1 MKLLFSLL
9 CASACSVSPLRAEDW
24 TCAECQEGGAALG
37 DWLASP
43 DNLQFETDIL
53 LEALCPSY
61 PEPEFCREKLP
72 WFWGEVGPLIM
83 REHYGQLCS
92 DLDCPSQ
99 TRLSVPSCEAC
110 TDRIGRAA
118 DSLGAEETI
127 VMWTSTLLEWCASQY
142 PEELEE
148 CTGGVEWGIPLALP
162 ALSQADR
169 GWVQGFC
176 IVWTAC
182 SP

>member
-1 MKLLFSLL
+1 MKVLLSLL
-9 CASACSVSPLRAEDW
+9 CATACCVSPLRAEDW
-24 TCAECQEGGAALG
+24 TCAECEEGGAALG

-92 DLDCPSQ
+92 DLDCYRGQ
-99 TRLSVPSCEAC
+99 ARLSVPSCEAC
-110 TDRIGRAA
+110 TDRIARAA

-127 VMWTSTLLEWCASQY
+127 VMWTSWSGAPASTQRSCRSARTEWSGESLSPSLPSPRLTGAGYRASVRS
-142 PEELEE
+142 
-148 CTGGVEWGIPLALP
+148 GLP
-162 ALSQADR
+162 AHPS
-169 GWVQGFC
+169 
-176 IVWTAC
+176 
-182 SP
+182 